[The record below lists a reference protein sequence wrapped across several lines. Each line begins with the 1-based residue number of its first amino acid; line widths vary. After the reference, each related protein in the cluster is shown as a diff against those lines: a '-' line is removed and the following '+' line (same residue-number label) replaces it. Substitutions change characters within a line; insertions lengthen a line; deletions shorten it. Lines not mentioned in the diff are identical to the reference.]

1 MNTARDY
8 PSAPAGLAK
17 RTPPPG
23 TLSPTTGGTAGR
35 DRLMTSVVVL
45 HAFGHISWHTMRQFS
60 AGVGSE
66 KPGPWGYCVPLISR
80 LCGMINCSIFG
91 WGCPEQQCEG
101 TCRAVGASCQQRRGK
116 QTRGITGLAAL
127 PERLASRAPRPAGV
141 APGLLAFTNSVG
153 AGRRIQ

>member
-1 MNTARDY
+1 
-8 PSAPAGLAK
+8 
-17 RTPPPG
+17 
-23 TLSPTTGGTAGR
+23 
-35 DRLMTSVVVL
+35 
-45 HAFGHISWHTMRQFS
+45 MRQFS

-66 KPGPWGYCVPLISR
+66 KPGPWGYHVPFISR
-80 LCGMINCSIFG
+80 LCGALDAPPSGGVAQNALR
-91 WGCPEQQCEG
+91 EG
-101 TCRAVGASCQQRRGK
+101 MRRTVGASCQQRRGK